1 MRWTVFVALGASIP
15 LTISSVSGVA
25 VAQDHDQSV
34 QALLAEAGMA
44 QSRGEFPKAAEAYRR
59 AVALEPSMPELWAN
73 LGVMYHESGKH
84 AEAIKSFKQ
93 AIRLNPS
100 LFVPQLF
107 MGLEYVQAHK
117 AEAAL
122 PYLENA
128 VRLNPKD
135 LQAVRS
141 LGEVQSVLGHDE
153 KATELYWDVV
163 QMAPN
168 QGSTWFDLGTAYL
181 RQLENDARLM
191 TSSYGDSAYVKLR
204 SAEVLAEEGKL
215 LDAEEAYKA
224 AIVLNPPVPCRF
236 AEFGITLLRQQKN
249 AAAQKQFE
257 HDLQTDSPCGLAG
270 LGMAIVNVVS
280 GNREAALTGLA
291 SIANTDPAF
300 ARSNLP
306 LFRGVVATQQIEPLI
321 DAART
326 GPQASSSVDL
336 ANLLRSLLSD
346 ETPPSLNEG
355 KDIQSS
361 SAETRSLT
369 DAERYAAQGQY
380 THCNETLKPTLQ
392 SGSGQLQRLAF
403 CSFYA
408 ADFRTT
414 SLAAQRLRKNADTL
428 VQGLYWESKADQ
440 KLATG
445 ALARAG
451 EIDANSPRMH
461 GLLGDVFREQR
472 RWDDAEAEYR
482 KAVAL
487 DPKSHNARLGLAIT
501 LFTELKTDEAL
512 TIDESLLAEDA
523 ANSGANLLA
532 GEIFVQLNQFSE
544 AEPYLLKC
552 ANLMPEL
559 VPRYHVLLGRVFA
572 ETDRIHEA
580 MTEYKLGLS
589 TDENGSIH
597 YQLARL
603 YQKSGNKA
611 AAEEAFAESKRLA
624 NRRNHRAPLQLGQ
637 VVADGS
643 RQ

>member
-1 MRWTVFVALGASIP
+1 
-15 LTISSVSGVA
+15 
-25 VAQDHDQSV
+25 VAQDHDQILQS
-34 QALLAEAGMA
+34 LLAEASAA
-44 QSRGEFPKAAEAYRR
+44 QSRGEFLKAAEAYRR
-59 AVALEPSMPELWAN
+59 AVELEPSIPELWAN

-84 AEAIKSFKQ
+84 PEAIKSLQQ

-107 MGLEYVQAHK
+107 MGLEYAESNK

-135 LQAVRS
+135 LQAVSS
-141 LGEVQSVLGHDE
+141 LGRVHSVLGHGE
-153 KATELYWDVV
+153 KATELYWKAV

-168 QGSTWFDLGTAYL
+168 QGSAWFDLGTAYL

-191 TSSYGDSAYVKLR
+191 ISTYGDSAYVKLR
-204 SAEVLAEEGKL
+204 SAEVLADEGNL
-215 LDAEEAYKA
+215 IDAEEAYKA
-224 AIVLNPPVPCRF
+224 AIALPPPVPCSF
-236 AEFGITLLRQQKN
+236 AEFGITVMRQQKT

-257 HDLQTDSPCGLAG
+257 HELQTGSQCGLAG
-270 LGMAIVNVVS
+270 LGMAVVDVVS
-280 GNREAALTGLA
+280 GNQEAALTRLA
-291 SIANTDPAF
+291 SISNADPAF
-300 ARSNLP
+300 AHSNLP
-306 LFRGVVATQQIEPLI
+306 LFRGVVAPEQIGPLI

-326 GPQASSSVDL
+326 GPHVSSVDL
-336 ANLLRSLLSD
+336 ASLIRSALLSD
-346 ETPPSLNEG
+346 ETPPSLNDAE
-355 KDIQSS
+355 DIQPA
-361 SAETRSLT
+361 SAETRSLA
-369 DAERYAAQGQY
+369 DAERYAALGQY
-380 THCNETLKPTLQ
+380 ANCSETLKPTLQ

-408 ADFRTT
+408 TDFRTT

-461 GLLGDVFREQR
+461 GLLGDAFREQR
-472 RWDDAEAEYR
+472 RWDDAETEYR

-487 DPKSHNARLGLAIT
+487 DPEGHNARLGLAIT

-512 TIDESLLAEDA
+512 SIDESLLAEDA

-532 GEIFVQLNQFSE
+532 GEIFVQRNQFSE

-559 VPRYHVLLGRVFA
+559 VPRYHALLGRV
-572 ETDRIHEA
+572 
-580 MTEYKLGLS
+580 LGLS
-589 TDENGSIH
+589 STRDID
-597 YQLARL
+597 AR
-603 YQKSGNKA
+603 
-611 AAEEAFAESKRLA
+611 KRRPCCLLL
-624 NRRNHRAPLQLGQ
+624 RCWKRA
-637 VVADGS
+637 
-643 RQ
+643 

>member
-361 SAETRSLT
+361 SAETRSLA

-532 GEIFVQLNQFSE
+532 GEIFVQRNQFSE

-580 MTEYKLGLS
+580 MAEYKLGLS
-589 TDENGSIH
+589 TDDNGSIH

-624 NRRNHRAPLQLGQ
+624 NRRNNRTRLELGQ
-637 VVADGS
+637 VGTDGS

>member
-326 GPQASSSVDL
+326 GPQAASSVDL

-361 SAETRSLT
+361 SAETRSLA

-580 MTEYKLGLS
+580 MAEYKLGLS

-637 VVADGS
+637 VGTDGS